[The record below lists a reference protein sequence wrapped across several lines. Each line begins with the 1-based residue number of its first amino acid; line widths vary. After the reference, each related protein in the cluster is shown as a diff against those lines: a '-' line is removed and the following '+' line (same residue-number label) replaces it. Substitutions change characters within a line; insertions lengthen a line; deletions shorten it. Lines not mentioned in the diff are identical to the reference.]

1 VPVVTRDAPAR
12 RVELRSDTFTLPS
25 IQMLEAM
32 RCAPLGD
39 DVYGEDPTVNALER
53 RAAEILGKTAAC
65 FMPSGTMAN
74 LASLM
79 AHCPRG
85 AKAIVGE
92 DSDIYV
98 YEAGG
103 ASVCGG
109 IVLHPVPNE
118 PDGTMCLER
127 LEAAFPVDQAD
138 PQFARPAVICLENP
152 QNHCGGRV
160 LPVSYLAAVRDLA
173 TRRGVAIHLDGARIF
188 NAALA
193 CGLAA
198 ADIAHYADSVQF
210 CLSKGLSAP
219 AGSMVVGDT
228 AFVESVRRI
237 RKMLGGGMRQAGI
250 LAAAGLVALE
260 HMTQR
265 LGEDH
270 ANAARLAAGLA
281 DVPSIELD
289 PRPVQVN
296 MVFFRLRGT
305 GTSAEE
311 LVLLAAEHDVRL
323 AELGQGRIRCVTHV
337 DVTAADIDRA
347 VSVIEQVLTPEGER
361 RGETAAYG
369 AVSVRS
375 EAAA

>member
-1 VPVVTRDAPAR
+1 
-12 RVELRSDTFTLPS
+12 
-25 IQMLEAM
+25 MLEAM
-32 RCAPLGD
+32 RRAPLGD

-53 RAAEILGKTAAC
+53 RAAQILGKAAAC

-118 PDGTMCLER
+118 PDGTMSLEK
-127 LEAAFPVDQAD
+127 LEAAFPVDAAD

-160 LPVSYLAAVRDLA
+160 LPVTYLAAVRDLA
-173 TRRGVAIHLDGARIF
+173 TRRGVAVHIDGARMF

-193 CGLAA
+193 GGVTAGDLAT
-198 ADIAHYADSVQF
+198 YADSAQF

-219 AGSMVVGDT
+219 VGSMVVADA
-228 AFVESVRRI
+228 AFVASVRRI
-237 RKMLGGGMRQAGI
+237 RKMLGGGMRQAGV

-260 HMTQR
+260 HMSQR

-270 ANAARLAAGLA
+270 ANAARLASGLA
-281 DVPSIELD
+281 GIAGIELD
-289 PRPVQVN
+289 PRPIQIN

-305 GTSAEE
+305 RISTEE
-311 LVLLAAEHDVRL
+311 LVTRAGEHGVRL
-323 AELGQGRIRCVTHV
+323 AELGKGRIRCVTHV

-347 VSVIEQVLTPEGER
+347 VSVIEHVLAPGLPGGKGGTF
-361 RGETAAYG
+361 AAVTG
-369 AVSVRS
+369 TT
-375 EAAA
+375 